1 MKILVATYGSRGDVQ
16 PIIALCLALRS
27 AGHEVLLAAP
37 PENRQWIG
45 SLGLAFAS
53 LGDPFMAFA
62 GRHPD
67 VHSLR
72 SLAPFLRFLRE
83 QTRIQFRTLPPLVRG
98 VDLAIGCSLVFGLP
112 SVAESLAVSYRY
124 ISFCPQVFRSDA
136 HPSLLS
142 RNHRMPPALNRLSWR
157 MAALAD
163 RVAFQPVIDRCRKS
177 LGLRSLAC
185 STLEHLLGDRPLL
198 AADGI
203 LAPLPPDVKRPV
215 TRIGYPHLA
224 GSDRLSPSLEAFLA
238 EGPPP
243 VYFGF
248 GSMPYPDRR
257 KIFLQVTAA
266 ARQAN
271 MRLVVSWGR
280 EERMDNDCY
289 LVGSVDHGRLFPKTA
304 MVIHHGGA
312 GTTTTAARAG
322 VPQVLIPHIL
332 DQFYWARRI
341 LDMGVGPAPLD
352 RRRLSIQSL
361 AARIR
366 TVAAD
371 PRFRRRARQIAD
383 RMAASPDF
391 NASLTKG
398 KGPF

>member
-1 MKILVATYGSRGDVQ
+1 VQ

-163 RVAFQPVIDRCRKS
+163 RVAFQPVIDRCRKA

-185 STLEHLLGDRPLL
+185 STLEHLLGDLPLL

-215 TRIGYPHLA
+215 MRIGYPHLA
-224 GSDRLSPSLEAFLA
+224 GKGRLGPSLTAFLA
-238 EGPPP
+238 EGSPP

-266 ARQAN
+266 ARRAN
-271 MRLVVSWGR
+271 MRLVVSW
-280 EERMDNDCY
+280 
-289 LVGSVDHGRLFPKTA
+289 
-304 MVIHHGGA
+304 
-312 GTTTTAARAG
+312 
-322 VPQVLIPHIL
+322 
-332 DQFYWARRI
+332 
-341 LDMGVGPAPLD
+341 
-352 RRRLSIQSL
+352 
-361 AARIR
+361 
-366 TVAAD
+366 
-371 PRFRRRARQIAD
+371 
-383 RMAASPDF
+383 
-391 NASLTKG
+391 
-398 KGPF
+398 

>member
-1 MKILVATYGSRGDVQ
+1 MQ
-16 PIIALCLALRS
+16 PVIALCLTLQS
-27 AGHEVLLAAP
+27 TGHDVLLAAP
-37 PENRQWIG
+37 PENRGWITSVG
-45 SLGLAFAS
+45 VSFEPLGDSFTAFAE
-53 LGDPFMAFA
+53 
-62 GRHPD
+62 RHPD
-67 VHSLR
+67 VHSLW
-72 SLAPFLRFLRE
+72 SAAPFLRFFRD
-83 QTRIQFRTLPPLVRG
+83 QTRIQFRALPALLCG
-98 VDLAIGCSLVFGLP
+98 ADLAVGCSLAFGLP
-112 SVAESLAVSYRY
+112 SAAEFLAVPYRY
-124 ISFCPQVFRSDA
+124 MLFCPQVFRSDA
-136 HPSLLS
+136 YPSLLC
-142 RNHRMPPALNRLSWR
+142 RNHRMPAGLNRLSWNV
-157 MAALAD
+157 AALAD
-163 RVAFQPVIDRCRKS
+163 RVAFQPMIDHCRKS
-177 LGLRSLAC
+177 LGLDPLC
-185 STLEHLLGDRPLL
+185 CGTLDHLLGQLPLL
-198 AADGI
+198 AADPV
-203 LAPLPPDVKRPV
+203 LAPLPGDVKKPV